1 MRRLALV
8 TALVITVAFLAASCG
23 GKPIVGTTVL
33 YDSATAT
40 TRKAFQD
47 DFDRWYENVRACMGI
62 TEPVP
67 QPRLVIYDGNRVMCG
82 EAVRWGCH
90 RSGTIILPKTTR
102 TNIVRHE
109 IVHYLLWKTTGDAD
123 ASHRSDYFRLCSGV
137 VVINE

>member
-82 EAVRWGCH
+82 EATRWGCH
-90 RSGTIILPKTTR
+90 RSGTIILPKKTR

-109 IVHYLLWKTTGDAD
+109 IVHYLLWKTAGDAD

>member
-1 MRRLALV
+1 MRKLALAI
-8 TALVITVAFLAASCG
+8 TFALALLAASCS

-67 QPRLVIYDGNRVMCG
+67 QPRLVIYNGNRVRCNG
-82 EAVRWGCH
+82 GVHWGCH
-90 RSGTIILPKTTR
+90 QSGTIILPKKTR

-109 IVHYLLWKTTGDAD
+109 TVHYLLWKTTGDAD
-123 ASHRSDYFRLCSGV
+123 VSHRSDYFRLCSGV